1 MKRWFVGVM
10 CAVGTMLPMKLQARI
25 VDFHSDI
32 RIARDGE
39 LAVTERI
46 TLEVDERQPHSI
58 LRRELRAPV
67 VVSDVIRNGH
77 PEPWLLEPDGDDVR
91 LRVGKPGAALEPG
104 RHTYQI
110 AYRSQRQLRFLDEHD
125 ELQWRLGPGERITLE
140 VVLPGSVAWRE
151 IRAVAG
157 KDAQSFVRDG
167 RAAFRAMR
175 AIPSHEEVM
184 VAVRFPKG
192 VVNPPARDYRGLVVV
207 LALLALTAWVLY
219 RLKVN
224 SGSGS

>member
-1 MKRWFVGVM
+1 MRKL
-10 CAVGTMLPMKLQARI
+10 ALMLLAFLPAQPLARI

-32 RIARDGE
+32 RIARDGQ

-46 TLEVDERQPHSI
+46 TLEVDERQPHSV

-77 PEPWLLEPDGDDVR
+77 PEPWVLEPEGDDVR
-91 LRVGKPGAALEPG
+91 LRVGKPGAALPHG

-110 AYRSQRQLRFLDEHD
+110 AYRSQRQVRFLDRHD
-125 ELQWRLGPGERITLE
+125 ELQWRLGPGERITME
-140 VVLPGSVAWRE
+140 IVLPASVPARD
-151 IRAVAG
+151 IRVVAG

-175 AIPSHEEVM
+175 AIPAHEEVT

-192 VVNPPARDYRGLVVV
+192 IVNPPRTDYRGLVAV
-207 LALLALTAWVLY
+207 LILLALAAGVLY
-219 RLKVN
+219 HLKTLAAR
-224 SGSGS
+224 SQ

>member
-1 MKRWFVGVM
+1 MR
-10 CAVGTMLPMKLQARI
+10 KLAALLFALVPLHAFARV

-32 RIARDGE
+32 RVARNGE

-46 TLEVDERQPHSI
+46 TLEVDDRRPHSV

-77 PEPWLLEPDGDDVR
+77 PEPWVLEPDGDDVR
-91 LRVGKPGAALEPG
+91 LRIGKPGAALPHG

-110 AYRSQRQLRFLDEHD
+110 TYRSQRQVRFLNHHD
-125 ELQWRLGPGERITLE
+125 ELQWRLGPGELITVE
-140 VVLPGSVAWRE
+140 IVLPSSVPSRE
-151 IRAVAG
+151 IRAVTG

-175 AIPSHEEVM
+175 AIPAHEEVT

-192 VVNPPARDYRGLVVV
+192 IVNPPTRDYRGLVAVLVLLV
-207 LALLALTAWVLY
+207 LAAGVLY
-219 RLKVN
+219 HLRTL
-224 SGSGS
+224 SARR